1 MYIAYF
7 KIKSELTFIL
17 IASTILAIF
26 NPSLLHKIIQPGR
39 TAGDLRVDRSIDQ
52 RLEGLNVLRQLDRL
66 IKRRADVAE
75 LHKLR
80 L

>member
-52 RLEGLNVLRQLDRL
+52 RLHFLRDWMFCDNL
-66 IKRRADVAE
+66 IG
-75 LHKLR
+75 
-80 L
+80 